1 MRLFVK
7 ILFFFFLLISTKLF
21 AEESFCLDEEGF
33 IYPLFESETCENDN
47 EKINQNEFS
56 FLIEIDSEK
65 RISELL
71 KFRDAQKNIAKK
83 ENKSSKK
90 LETSNNKK
98 EIKELDQ
105 QKIAKLANEL
115 KVKKEKENSVDKKK
129 EELLAKINKKK
140 EIEAKRKKEA
150 EKRKQEAKIRKQ
162 EAEKKRLAIKK
173 QKELEK
179 KKKLAEKKRKR
190 EEAEKKRLAEK
201 KQRELE
207 EKQKIADKLKKE
219 EEEKRIKAEKE
230 KHKNKIIL
238 TKDANSNLKVVFH
251 NKKIVKS
258 EFLPNINS
266 SKDFDF
272 ETKDKIDKTSLTELV
287 AKNSNLIIII
297 PSDFETFSTVSSEN
311 EITSK
316 YVAGTRSVPNPEFNR
331 IQMELRR
338 AERELI
344 TAQRNEQEG
353 FRRSQCMAC
362 GLIVQWGGLAIQD
375 KWQKEGRRIQNRIE
389 SLTRSFSSTPQ
400 YLDNEV
406 LRSYNY
412 IIQNIDAQKSAKY
425 KIIKSINYNYYEKNI
440 AITKNKKFKIA
451 YNIDP
456 QDKNYENLLNKYH
469 VEKDILQ
476 WQNQKIKNIT
486 VDEILSIIEKETSSN
501 ELIGKNELYSSLNFE
516 IDIDKKNDEET
527 SWWQRL
533 FGITETDNKKT
544 VSLNN
549 KESNSSFE
557 VKDERFD
564 SVVIV
569 KTENGL
575 GSGFFVSKDEILTNY
590 HVIENSSNISIVDR
604 DNKRSSAVVIKKDL
618 KRDLAL
624 LKTNFSGTPVEFYE
638 GKLKQGE
645 QVEALGHPKGR
656 KFSLTKGWISAIRLE
671 SSVYNATNSPNV
683 LFIQTDAAINPG
695 NSGGPLFFKDKV
707 IGVNTQ
713 GLSKEASEGMNFA
726 VHFSEAKK
734 FLEK

>member
-1 MRLFVK
+1 MKLFIKV
-7 ILFFFFLLISTKLF
+7 LFFFVLLYYPKLI
-21 AEESFCLDEEGF
+21 AEENFCLDKEGF
-33 IYPLFESETCENDN
+33 IYPLFESDKCEKKD
-47 EKINQNEFS
+47 EKINQDEFS
-56 FLIEIDSEK
+56 FLIEIDNEERIVELFKYREIQKKIVEKNNLNSEDLQNL
-65 RISELL
+65 E
-71 KFRDAQKNIAKK
+71 NK
-83 ENKSSKK
+83 EN
-90 LETSNNKK
+90 
-98 EIKELDQ
+98 IKEVDN

-115 KVKKEKENSVDKKK
+115 KIKNKKENIKNKKKEEQLAKIKAKKEKE
-129 EELLAKINKKK
+129 
-140 EIEAKRKKEA
+140 AKRKLEA
-150 EKRKQEAKIRKQ
+150 EKRKQ

-173 QKELEK
+173 QKELERK
-179 KKKLAEKKRKR
+179 NKLAEQKRKR
-190 EEAEKKRLAEK
+190 EEAEKQRLAEK
-201 KQRELE
+201 KQKEIE
-207 EKQKIADKLKKE
+207 KKQKIADKLKIKE
-219 EEEKRIKAEKE
+219 EKERIKAEKE

-238 TKDANSNLKVVFH
+238 SKNANNNLKIIFYD
-251 NKKIVKS
+251 KKIVKNENFPKINPS
-258 EFLPNINS
+258 KSFDYEAVDNIN
-266 SKDFDF
+266 
-272 ETKDKIDKTSLTELV
+272 KTYLTELFTN
-287 AKNSNLIIII
+287 NSNLIIII
-297 PSDFETFSTVSSEN
+297 PKDFETFSTISSEN

-331 IQMELRR
+331 VQMELRR

-344 TAQRNEQEG
+344 NAQRNEQEG

-412 IIQNIDAQKSAKY
+412 VVQNIDAEKIAKY
-425 KIIKSINYNYYEKNI
+425 QIIQSKNYNYLEKNI
-440 AITKNKKFKIA
+440 IITKNKKFKIA
-451 YNIDP
+451 YNIEP
-456 QDKNYENLLNKYH
+456 QDKNYENLLNKYN
-469 VEKDILQ
+469 VENDILQ
-476 WQNQKIKNIT
+476 WQNQKLKNIS
-486 VDEILSIIEKETSSN
+486 VKDILSIIEQENSSN
-501 ELIGKNELYSSLNFE
+501 ALNGKNELYSSLNFK
-516 IDIDKKNDEET
+516 IDINEKSDEEL
-527 SWWQRL
+527 SWWEKL
-533 FGITETDNKKT
+533 LGNN
-544 VSLNN
+544 NN
-549 KESNSSFE
+549 KRKNTALKNNNKSSSSFE

-590 HVIENSSNISIVDR
+590 HVIENSSNISIVNR
-604 DNKRSSAVVIKKDL
+604 DNKKSSAVVIKKDL

-624 LKTNFSGTPVEFYE
+624 LKTNFSGTPVKFYE

-645 QVEALGHPKGR
+645 QVDALGHPKGR

-695 NSGGPLFFKDKV
+695 NSGGPLFYKDRV

-734 FLEK
+734 FLDK